1 MEKKLEKSFEENVE
15 ILNSY
20 LEKLKDENL
29 NLNDSVEI
37 YKQALK
43 ILVEAKNQL
52 QDAKLEIIEIDKELG
67 VE

>member
-1 MEKKLEKSFEENVE
+1 MEEKLEKSFEENVE